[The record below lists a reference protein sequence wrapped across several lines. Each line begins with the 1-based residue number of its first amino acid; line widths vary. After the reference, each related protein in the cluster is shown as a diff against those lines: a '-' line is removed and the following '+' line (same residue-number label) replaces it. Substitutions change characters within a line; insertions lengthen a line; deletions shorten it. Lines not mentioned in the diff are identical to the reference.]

1 MRPFEA
7 FVCESA
13 RSAWEKPRVI
23 VGPMIVFAN
32 NAKEAESAITVKIP
46 NDIFATKRYRIYV
59 REFEN
64 AGKQHTDSDPSKID
78 E

>member
-13 RSAWEKPRVI
+13 RSDWEKPRVI
-23 VGPMIVFAN
+23 VGPMIIFAKN
-32 NAKEAESAITVKIP
+32 EKEAESAITVKIP

-59 REFEN
+59 RDFEN
-64 AGKQHTDSDPSKID
+64 AGKQHIDSNTGPID